1 MWVWCSVLE
10 KVAYR
15 TKQMTNKGIILLET
29 KMPGIVLPL
38 LMLSYVLKTLVIGYE
53 QKPV

>member
-1 MWVWCSVLE
+1 MLIDCKLNF
-10 KVAYR
+10 KNQDY
-15 TKQMTNKGIILLET
+15 LP